1 MKISVLLPYKENYS
15 PSYAGAVSLFIN
27 ETIKFSK
34 YKKNTTVF
42 GYTEFKDKFK
52 DNYVNIETSKNFFS
66 SVNKEYVKNFIKIE
80 KKNKSNL
87 IEIHN
92 RPIYLNYL
100 KKKLTKRNYI
110 LYFHNDP
117 LSMNGSKSINDRIFL
132 LKNCYKIIFNSN
144 WSKKRFLE
152 NMNSDAINSEKLLV
166 IHQSA
171 SKSIVDIKNKEKI
184 ISFIGKLNLSKGY
197 DLFGKAIIKIL
208 DKYKSW
214 KAYVVGDEPR
224 DKIDFN
230 HKNLIKLGF
239 QKHNEVINLYKK
251 TSIAVVCSRWEEPF
265 GRTSLEASANGCAVI
280 ISNKG
285 GLPETITNGIILKN
299 LTVNEI
305 YQKIEYLIVNSKQ
318 RLDLQKLSYKNFYL
332 SHKFV
337 SKKIDKVRNNIE
349 NLNSNLNK
357 FSKPLILN
365 KNKKL
370 RILHITNFNERH
382 NGRLFFN
389 TGRRINN
396 GFIRLGHSVLEFSDR
411 DIVSRNKNYRD
422 LSGSKTLNDKLIKT
436 CYHFKPD
443 LIVLGHAD
451 MVSADVIF
459 SLKCE
464 YSDLKIAQ
472 WFLDPLNSKGPDYLK
487 NKKRILDKLEIVD
500 SNFLTTSPDVLK
512 FLKNTNSYFIPNP
525 CDNSIETLSNYENYC
540 SNDVFFALSHGV
552 HRGKLKTSSKDDR
565 EKFINNLIKKSDNV
579 RFDIYG
585 MNGIQP
591 IWADQYFKII
601 SNSKMGLNLSRGEP
615 IKYYSS
621 DRITQIIGNGLVTL
635 IDEKTGYRDFFNDK
649 EMVFYS
655 SISDLTEKISRI
667 SKDEK
672 LRKLIGKNGKS
683 KYLKY
688 FNSNLVAEFIINK
701 TLNIKN
707 KNKFIWHNN

>member
-1 MKISVLLPYKENYS
+1 MKISILLPYKENFS

-27 ETIKFSK
+27 DTIKLSNFR
-34 YKKNTTVF
+34 NTTTVY
-42 GYTEFKDKFK
+42 GYTEYKEKFK
-52 DNYVNIETSKNFFS
+52 SKYINIHTSKKFFS
-66 SVNKEYVKNFIKIE
+66 SSNKEYVKKFIDIE
-80 KKNKSNL
+80 QEKKSNL

-92 RPIYLNYL
+92 RPNYL
-100 KKKLTKRNYI
+100 YFLVKGLSKRNYI

-117 LSMNGSKSINDRIFL
+117 LSMNGSTTINDRIFL
-132 LKNCYKIIFNSN
+132 LKNCFRIIFNSN

-152 NMNSDAINSEKLLV
+152 GMSSDAINSEKLIV

-171 SKSIVDIKNKEKI
+171 AKNKVKINNKQKI
-184 ISFIGKLNLSKGY
+184 ITFVGKLNKSKGY
-197 DLFGKAIIKIL
+197 DLFGKAVIKIL
-208 DKYKSW
+208 NKYKEW
-214 KAYVVGDEPR
+214 NAYVAGDEPR
-224 DKIDFN
+224 DKIFFN
-230 HKNLIKLGF
+230 HDRLFKLGF
-239 QKHNEVINLYKK
+239 KNHKDIIKLYKV

-280 ISNKG
+280 ISNRG
-285 GLPETITNGIILKN
+285 GLPETLTNGVILKKLSVNDIYDRIEKLIINKSKRQN
-299 LTVNEI
+299 L
-305 YQKIEYLIVNSKQ
+305 Q
-318 RLDLQKLSYKNFYL
+318 RLSYKNFYL
-332 SHKFV
+332 THKFV
-337 SKKIDKVRNNIE
+337 SNQIDKVRKS
-349 NLNSNLNK
+349 LPS
-357 FSKPLILN
+357 FPKPYLYK

-389 TGRRINN
+389 TGRRLNN

-411 DIVSRNKNYRD
+411 DIISRNKNYRD

-451 MVSADVIF
+451 MVSLDIIDN
-459 SLKCE
+459 LKSE
-464 YSDLKIAQ
+464 YSNLKIAQ
-472 WFLDPLNSKGPDYLK
+472 WFLDPLNVNGPDYEK
-487 NKKRILDKLEIVD
+487 NKKRILDKIKVID
-500 SNFLTTSPDVLK
+500 GNFLTTSPDVLK
-512 FLKNTNSYFIPNP
+512 FLNRTNSFFIPNP
-525 CDNSIETLSNYENYC
+525 CDHSIETLSNYKNNC

-552 HRGKLKTSSKDDR
+552 HRGKLKSSAKDDR
-565 EKFINNLIKKSDNV
+565 EIFINRLINKCNNV

-585 MNGIQP
+585 MNGVQP

-635 IDEKTGYRDFFNDK
+635 IDDKTFYRDFFNNN

-655 SISDLTEKISRI
+655 NLNDLAEKIQKI

-672 LRKLIGKNGKS
+672 LRKLIAKKGKD
-683 KYLKY
+683 KYMKY
-688 FNSNLVAEFIINK
+688 FNSSIVAEYIINK
-701 TLNIKN
+701 TFDIKN
-707 KNKFIWHNN
+707 KNNKFIWHKK